1 MISLRRW
8 TILLV
13 AVLMYVGTMIS
24 SAVASPVD
32 VHASYNDQNGQV
44 TISGIL
50 SSEQGTLV
58 TLHVINP
65 LNQLDVLD
73 QTAIGSDGSYQF
85 NYVLKTRIAG
95 KYFVNVSVQ
104 QSDQVIGTTFEVK
117 SSTSP
122 DRDTDNPP
130 NSYVGVG
137 GAGVKAAPHVTVDP
151 INGIVSAKLDQE
163 DVEKA
168 ITAGDT
174 QLVVEIQS
182 VAGTNQYQLYAPAS
196 LFSGTSEQ
204 NMTIVTE
211 FGSIMI
217 PSHLLSHINLDEAKE
232 VGFVIAIADISGIPD
247 AIKHQIENKPV
258 IEVKVT
264 VDGKPVIVDNP
275 NAVVQVAIP
284 YQPTVEELKDPE
296 HIVVW
301 YIDQTGKAQSV
312 PSGVYDAETGT
323 VNFKTTHFSTF
334 AVAYVK
340 KSFSDLASVDW
351 AKKAIEV
358 MASKGIISGTS
369 DTSFSPEANVTRADF
384 MMLLTK
390 TFGFTAD
397 VKSNFSDVRTTDY
410 FYEAVGVAKQLGLA
424 EGQGDGVFSPTE
436 QISRQDMMVLLS
448 RAMSKAGIFAGKG
461 TASDLDAFSDKSNV
475 ASYAVNDVAALI
487 KGGIVEGS
495 GNILNPVGYATR
507 AEAAVL
513 LYRIYHNQLTQTV
526 NPGVSD
532 IYFGI

>member
-1 MISLRRW
+1 MVSLRRW
-8 TILLV
+8 TILVL

-73 QTAIGSDGSYQF
+73 QTATGSDGSYQF
-85 NYVLKTRIAG
+85 NYVLKTRITG
-95 KYFVNVSVQ
+95 IYFVNVSVQ

-117 SSTSP
+117 P
-122 DRDTDNPP
+122 DPDTDNPP
-130 NSYVGVG
+130 NSNVGVG
-137 GAGVKAAPHVTVDP
+137 GAGVKADRHITMDP
-151 INGIVSAKLDQE
+151 TNGIVSAKLDKE
-163 DVEKA
+163 DMEKA
-168 ITAGDT
+168 VTAGDT
-174 QLVVEIQS
+174 GLVVEIQS
-182 VAGTNQYQLYAPAS
+182 VAGANQYQLYAPAS
-196 LFSGTSEQ
+196 LFSATSEQ

-211 FGSIMI
+211 LGTVTI
-217 PSHLLSHINLDEAKE
+217 PSHLLSHINLDSAKE
-232 VGFVIAIADISGIPD
+232 VGFVIAIADISGIPVD
-247 AIKHQIENKPV
+247 IKHQIENKPV

-275 NAVVQVAIP
+275 NTVVQVAIP

-312 PSGVYDAETGT
+312 PSGVYDAATGT

-340 KSFSDLASVDW
+340 KSFADLASVNW

-390 TFGFTAD
+390 TFGFTAEF
-397 VKSNFSDVRTTDY
+397 KSNFSDVRTTDY
-410 FYEAVGVAKQLGLA
+410 FYEAVGIAKQLGLA

-448 RAMSKAGIFAGKG
+448 RAMSKAGILTAKG
-461 TASDLDAFSDKSNV
+461 TASDLEAFSDKSNV

-495 GNILNPVGYATR
+495 GSRLNPMSYATR

-513 LYRIYHNQLTQTV
+513 LYRIYNKQLTKTV